1 MSRFPHPPSIFIE
14 YDERTNEAANLR
26 VSKPRPPS
34 QSERVRERDRA
45 RTRDPMKE
53 SKDSDYVRQA
63 AAAAAPVVIC
73 AQLAYLSSR
82 LELGRASVFHRFA
95 ILSTEPPLLLL
106 IWQSY
111 CAGKSG
117 NSCDFQQMCTASN

>member
-1 MSRFPHPPSIFIE
+1 
-14 YDERTNEAANLR
+14 
-26 VSKPRPPS
+26 
-34 QSERVRERDRA
+34 
-45 RTRDPMKE
+45 MKE